1 MDTPGAVKKSE
12 LLKMKDLAL
21 KSGVPASTIKHYLRE
36 GLLPEPSLRTSKN
49 MAYYDAAIIPRI
61 KLIKELQKTRFL
73 PLQTIRELLD
83 GTGNLEHDDNLLSGL
98 RMAIHVISSSHG
110 SATKAELIAG
120 GMTDEEF
127 DWLKER
133 KLLSPK
139 VTEEGEETYSGDDL
153 ALCQTLC
160 RARQSGLRADMLP
173 HTIIESYCDGLTELI
188 ESELQL
194 FRAGVVSRGD
204 GDMQPLIRAAA
215 ALSESLILVLR
226 RKLMVPILSSLT
238 NPEDLQAESDE

>member
-1 MDTPGAVKKSE
+1 MGTPEAAKKSG

-83 GTGNLEHDDNLLSGL
+83 GTGNLKHDDNLLSGL
-98 RMAIHVISSSHG
+98 RVAIHDISSGHET
-110 SATKAELIAG
+110 ATKAELIAG

-133 KLLSPK
+133 KLLNPK
-139 VTEEGEETYSGDDL
+139 ATQDGEEVYSGDDL

-173 HTIIESYCDGLTELI
+173 HTIIESYCDGLTDLI

-204 GDMQPLIRAAA
+204 EDMQSLIHAAT

-226 RKLMVPILSSLT
+226 RKLMVPVLSSLT
-238 NPEDLQAESDE
+238 NPEEPSSKSDK